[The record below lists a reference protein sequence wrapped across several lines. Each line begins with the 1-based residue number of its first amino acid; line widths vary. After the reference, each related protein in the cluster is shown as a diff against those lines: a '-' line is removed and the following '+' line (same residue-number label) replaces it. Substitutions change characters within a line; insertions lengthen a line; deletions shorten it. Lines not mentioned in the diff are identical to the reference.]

1 VIATDAVRLGPPV
14 EAAGR
19 VLTPVL
25 RVRYT
30 VAGADPG
37 GAGGFGAVEP
47 LGVVLEE
54 GGRTFFYAF
63 DLLRGWD
70 WILPRLEE
78 QSIR

>member
-1 VIATDAVRLGPPV
+1 MMVRDSFRLGQSV

-30 VAGADPG
+30 VEGADPG
-37 GAGGFGAVEP
+37 VAGGFGAVEP

-54 GGRTFFYAF
+54 AGGTYFFAF

-70 WILPRLEE
+70 SFASRLEG
-78 QSIR
+78 

>member
-1 VIATDAVRLGPPV
+1 MIAKDAVRLGDPV

-30 VAGADPG
+30 VAGVDPG

-47 LGVVLEE
+47 LGLVLEE
-54 GGRTFFYAF
+54 AGETSYYAF
-63 DLLRGWD
+63 DRLRGWD
-70 WILPRLEE
+70 WVSARLEP
-78 QSIR
+78 